1 MAVFDIFSKRQKK
14 LRGDLPDVYQYTM
27 IPKPLRVQIVHI
39 WQDTLGDSRQ
49 YHDPYLRTKQIY
61 SMIVEALCREYGVFS
76 LVSTDNRGH
85 GGRNYMEELA
95 TFLLTEGDTEKVLD
109 AVEISFRTID
119 RMTRDR
125 GYLSRLNAS
134 ELADDAIEELNARF
148 KEHGVGFQFVAD
160 EIIRVDSELLHT
172 EVVKPALALL
182 QGAEYAGA
190 QAEFLK
196 AHEHYRH
203 GNNKEALSE
212 CLKSF
217 ESTMKTI
224 CNKRGWK
231 YDANATSKA
240 LIKCCFDNGLIPA
253 FWTQHFSSLRAML
266 ESAVPTVRNRLG
278 GHGQG
283 SEIVDVPANLVAYT
297 LHMTAATIVFLVEV
311 ETALK

>member
-1 MAVFDIFSKRQKK
+1 
-14 LRGDLPDVYQYTM
+14 
-27 IPKPLRVQIVHI
+27 
-39 WQDTLGDSRQ
+39 
-49 YHDPYLRTKQIY
+49 
-61 SMIVEALCREYGVFS
+61 MIVEALCREYGLFS
-76 LVSTDNRGH
+76 LVSTDNWGR

-95 TFLLTEGDTEKVLD
+95 KFLLTEGDTEKVLD
-109 AVEISFRTID
+109 AVEISFRAID
-119 RMTRDR
+119 RTTRNI
-125 GYLSRLNAS
+125 GYLSRPNAS

-148 KEHGVGFQFVAD
+148 KEHGVGFQFVAG

-217 ESTMKTI
+217 ESTMKAI

-253 FWTQHFSSLRAML
+253 FWTQHFSGLRAML

-283 SEIVDVPANLVAYT
+283 SEIVDVPANLAAYT
-297 LHMTAATIVFLVEV
+297 LHMTAATIVFLVQA

>member
-1 MAVFDIFSKRQKK
+1 
-14 LRGDLPDVYQYTM
+14 
-27 IPKPLRVQIVHI
+27 
-39 WQDTLGDSRQ
+39 
-49 YHDPYLRTKQIY
+49 
-61 SMIVEALCREYGVFS
+61 VFS
-76 LVSTDNRGH
+76 LAVTDNTGF
-85 GGRNYMEELA
+85 GGRTHIEELA
-95 TFLLTEGDTEKVLD
+95 KFFLTEEDTEKVLD
-109 AVEISFRTID
+109 AVELSFRVID
-119 RMTRDR
+119 HMTRNRD
-125 GYLSRLNAS
+125 YLCRPNPS
-134 ELADDAIEELNARF
+134 ELADKAIAELNARF
-148 KEHGVGFQFVAD
+148 KEHGVGFQFVAG
-160 EIIRVDSELLHT
+160 EIIRVDSELLHA
-172 EVVKPALALL
+172 EAVKPALALL

-217 ESTMKTI
+217 ESTMKAI

-253 FWTQHFSSLRAML
+253 FWSQHFSSLRAML

-283 SEIVDVPANLVAYT
+283 SEIVDVPANLAAYT
-297 LHMTAATIVFLVEV
+297 LHMTAATILFLVQA